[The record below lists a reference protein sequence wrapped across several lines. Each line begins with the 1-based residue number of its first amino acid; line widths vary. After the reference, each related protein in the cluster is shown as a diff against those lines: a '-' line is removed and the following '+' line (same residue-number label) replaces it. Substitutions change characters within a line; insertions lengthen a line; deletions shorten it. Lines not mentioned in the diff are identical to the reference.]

1 MTGIIYGKT
10 FERAENK
17 LKKLVSDYGLYK
29 NVGIK
34 IQEHTRDRWAIELSN
49 GDIWQALR
57 YTEATTCGRRAN
69 IVYIDHELADSDAAF
84 NARCV
89 ACAPPFQAYSY
100 F

>member
-17 LKKLVSDYGLYK
+17 LQKLVSDYGLYK
-29 NVGIK
+29 NIEIK
-34 IQEHTRDRWAIELSN
+34 TQAHTRDRWAIEFSN

-57 YTEATTCGRRAN
+57 YTENATCGRRAN
-69 IVYIDHELADSDAAF
+69 IVYIDHKLADSDASL